1 MRRGPQWSTVRSPS
15 VLQAFPVCNIME
27 FLIISK
33 CPPALGHFKIIPTML
48 NTYSIRRSGLPNKCI
63 APALPAASVRRTP
76 WVLGPSVP
84 AESCGPARQSS
95 QDTASTALLGSGG
108 GQPAGTAAS
117 PSIPGFVL
125 GCGLSSSPHPA
136 IRCVTLTRRI
146 PRAAP
151 RSHPRRYAPATAR
164 PARGYAHAP
173 PRRTWMHQ

>member
-1 MRRGPQWSTVRSPS
+1 
-15 VLQAFPVCNIME
+15 ME

-125 GCGLSSSPHPA
+125 GCLTASRHPVRELSCHPHRPNQHHQPQA
-136 IRCVTLTRRI
+136 HALHDTDIN
-146 PRAAP
+146 
-151 RSHPRRYAPATAR
+151 R
-164 PARGYAHAP
+164 PAQIIQPSDVLRLRYGGGTFEIKSC
-173 PRRTWMHQ
+173 RM